1 MKKIRVIISG
11 GGTAGHIFPALSIA
25 DELSLQKNKYEIL
38 FIGAKNRMEMKKVAT
53 AGYNIKG
60 LWIDGFQRN
69 ISLRNL
75 IFPIKLFFSLFHSLF
90 ILIKFNP
97 SYVVGT
103 GGFVSGPVVFMAAI
117 LGIPT
122 LIHEQNS
129 FPGITNRILGKVVS
143 NVCVSYKNMTQFFP
157 KNKVIKTGNPVRKLL
172 KINTNKNNALDYF
185 GFEKNKITILI
196 VGGSLGAEPINNFV
210 KKELNF
216 FSKFQVIWQTGKKNH
231 NYFLNSCTNYKN
243 IIVCD
248 FIDKMNLAYSAAD
261 LVISRAGAI
270 AISEICFLQKCSI
283 LIPSP
288 HVSENHQYKNAM
300 SLKKN
305 GACLIIEEK
314 NIEKEL
320 VFKIKNLLSNNK
332 NRIKISEKAKKLS
345 INNSS
350 YKIVQIINRNV
361 K

>member
-53 AGYNIKG
+53 AGYDIKG

-103 GGFVSGPVVFMAAI
+103 GGFVSGPVVFIAAI

-129 FPGITNRILGKVVS
+129 FPGITNRILGKVVN

-185 GFEKNKITILI
+185 GFKKNKITILI

-210 KKELNF
+210 KKELIF
-216 FSKFQVIWQTGKKNH
+216 FSKYQVIWQTGKKN
-231 NYFLNSCTNYKN
+231 YDLFLNSCVNHKS
-243 IIVCD
+243 IIVYD
-248 FIDKMNLAYSAAD
+248 FIEKMNFAYSAAD

-288 HVSENHQYKNAM
+288 HVTENHQYKNAM
-300 SLKKN
+300 SLEEN
-305 GACLIIEEK
+305 GACSIVEEK

-320 VFKIKNLLSNNK
+320 VFKIKNLVSNKK
-332 NRIKISEKAKKLS
+332 NRIKISEKAKGLC

-350 YKIVQIINRNV
+350 YKIVQIINRNI

>member
-1 MKKIRVIISG
+1 MRKIRVIISG

-25 DELSLQKNKYEIL
+25 DELNLQENKYEIL

-60 LWIDGFQRN
+60 LWIDGLQRN

-143 NVCVSYKNMTQFFP
+143 HICVSYKNMT
-157 KNKVIKTGNPVRKLL
+157 
-172 KINTNKNNALDYF
+172 
-185 GFEKNKITILI
+185 
-196 VGGSLGAEPINNFV
+196 
-210 KKELNF
+210 
-216 FSKFQVIWQTGKKNH
+216 KF
-231 NYFLNSCTNYKN
+231 L
-243 IIVCD
+243 
-248 FIDKMNLAYSAAD
+248 
-261 LVISRAGAI
+261 R
-270 AISEICFLQKCSI
+270 
-283 LIPSP
+283 
-288 HVSENHQYKNAM
+288 
-300 SLKKN
+300 
-305 GACLIIEEK
+305 
-314 NIEKEL
+314 
-320 VFKIKNLLSNNK
+320 
-332 NRIKISEKAKKLS
+332 
-345 INNSS
+345 SS
-350 YKIVQIINRNV
+350 
-361 K
+361 

>member
-1 MKKIRVIISG
+1 MKKIRVLISG

-25 DELSLQKNKYEIL
+25 DELNLQKNKYEIL

-60 LWIDGFQRN
+60 IWIDGFQRN

-75 IFPIKLFFSLFHSLF
+75 IFPIKLFFSLLHSLF
-90 ILIKFNP
+90 ILIQFNP
-97 SYVVGT
+97 SFVVGT
-103 GGFVSGPVVFMAAI
+103 GGFVSGPVVFIAAI
-117 LGIPT
+117 LGVPT
-122 LIHEQNS
+122 IIHEQNS
-129 FPGITNRILGKVVS
+129 FPGITNRILGKIV
-143 NVCVSYKNMTQFFP
+143 NHVCVSYKNMNQFFP
-157 KNKVIKTGNPVRKLL
+157 KNKVIKTGNPIRKLL
-172 KINTNKNNALDYF
+172 MVNINKKNALDYF

-196 VGGSLGAEPINNFV
+196 VGGSLGAEPINNFI

-216 FSKFQVIWQTGKKNH
+216 FSKYQVIWQTGKKNH
-231 NYFLNSCTNYKN
+231 DLFLNSCATYKN
-243 IIVCD
+243 IIVYD
-248 FIDKMNLAYSAAD
+248 FIEKMNFAYSAAD

-288 HVSENHQYKNAM
+288 HVSENHQYKNAK
-300 SLKKN
+300 SLEKN
-305 GACLIIEEK
+305 GACLIVEEK

-320 VFKIKNLLSNNK
+320 ICKTENLLNNK
-332 NRIKISEKAKKLS
+332 TNRTKISEKAKELS
-345 INNSS
+345 IENSS
-350 YKIVQIINRNV
+350 NKIVQLINRNI

>member
-1 MKKIRVIISG
+1 MRKIRVIISG
-11 GGTAGHIFPALSIA
+11 GGTAGHIFPALSVA
-25 DELSLQKNKYEIL
+25 DELNLQKNKYEIL

-60 LWIDGFQRN
+60 IWIDGLQRN
-69 ISLRNL
+69 ISFRNL
-75 IFPIKLFFSLFHSLF
+75 IFPVKLFFSLFHSLF

-103 GGFVSGPVVFMAAI
+103 GGFVSGPIVFMAAI

-143 NVCVSYKNMTQFFP
+143 HVCVSYKNMTKFFP
-157 KNKVIKTGNPVRKLL
+157 KNKVIQTGNPVRKSL
-172 KINTNKNNALDYF
+172 KININKKNALEYF

-216 FSKFQVIWQTGKKNH
+216 FSKYQVIWQTGKKNH
-231 NYFLNSCTNYKN
+231 NVFLNSCNRYKN
-243 IIVCD
+243 IIVYD
-248 FIDKMNLAYSAAD
+248 FIEKMNFAYSAAD

-288 HVSENHQYKNAM
+288 HVSENHQFKNAM
-300 SLKKN
+300 SLGKN
-305 GACLIIEEK
+305 GACLIVEQK

-320 VFKIKNLLSNNK
+320 VFKIKNLLNNK
-332 NRIKISEKAKKLS
+332 KNRLQISEKAKEQS
-345 INNSS
+345 INDSS
-350 YKIVQIINRNV
+350 HKIVQIIDRNI